1 MTDNQ
6 FISAWRE
13 AMTYTDRDAFASDM
27 ALSSAF
33 PAPED
38 GIIDQALIDHL
49 GSIWD
54 AAHRSVRDIAS
65 DAGLPQRKLA
75 ERFGIP
81 YRTVEDWCA
90 DRRNCPNYVSMMM
103 QECIGLVRR

>member
-6 FISAWRE
+6 FIYAWRE
-13 AMTYTDRDAFASDM
+13 AMTYTDRDAFVSDM

-38 GIIDQALIDHL
+38 GSIDQDLIDHL

-54 AAHRSVRDIAS
+54 AAHRSVRQIAA
-65 DAGLPQRKLA
+65 DAGLSSRKLA
-75 ERFGIP
+75 EHFGIP
-81 YRTVEDWCA
+81 YRTMENWCA
-90 DRRNCPNYVSMMM
+90 GTNKCPDYARMMM
-103 QECIGLVRR
+103 QECVGLLNR

>member
-13 AMTYTDRDAFASDM
+13 AMTYTDRDAFVSDM

-38 GIIDQALIDHL
+38 GSIDQDLVDHL

-65 DAGLPQRKLA
+65 DADLSQRKLA

-81 YRTVEDWCA
+81 HRTVEDWCA
-90 DRRNCPNYVSMMM
+90 ERRNCQGYIRMMM

>member
-1 MTDNQ
+1 MTDVQ

-13 AMTYTDRDAFASDM
+13 SMTFTDRDAFVSEL

-33 PAPED
+33 HAPED
-38 GIIDQALIDHL
+38 GSIDQDLVDHL

-54 AAHRSVRDIAS
+54 AAHRSIRQIAA
-65 DAGLPQRKLA
+65 DADLSQRKLA

-81 YRTVEDWCA
+81 YRTMENWCA
-90 DRRNCPNYVSMMM
+90 GTNKCPDYARLMM
-103 QECIGLVRR
+103 QECVGLLNR

>member
-6 FISAWRE
+6 FIFAWRE
-13 AMTYTDRDAFASDM
+13 AMTFTDRDAFVSEL

-38 GIIDQALIDHL
+38 GSIDQDLIDHL

-54 AAHRSVRDIAS
+54 AAHRSVRQIAA
-65 DAGLPQRKLA
+65 DAGLSSRKLA

-81 YRTVEDWCA
+81 YRTMENWCGGQN
-90 DRRNCPNYVSMMM
+90 NCPEYTRLMI
-103 QECIGLVRR
+103 QQCIGLVHR